1 MRLINYTFIAL
12 FAFFISCDLIE
23 PEFDNIL
30 DSEFSNPPALLFSPE
45 KYSSGVGQEVEV
57 ILHALKVED
66 IASMRARIL
75 YDNSKLEIVTVNP
88 GLLFNSDAA
97 PLFVYDDDDGSG
109 QLDIYY
115 VFMGAERK
123 VSGTGEIAFIKVK
136 VTGYGDAFLEVSDES
151 QLLDVNGNEI
161 AIQSL
166 GQGVISVK

>member
-1 MRLINYTFIAL
+1 MRLINYIFIAF

-97 PLFVYDDDDGSG
+97 PLFVYDDDGSG
-109 QLDIYY
+109 QLDIYS

-166 GQGVISVK
+166 GEGVISVK

>member
-1 MRLINYTFIAL
+1 M
-12 FAFFISCDLIE
+12 
-23 PEFDNIL
+23 
-30 DSEFSNPPALLFSPE
+30 
-45 KYSSGVGQEVEV
+45 

-97 PLFVYDDDDGSG
+97 PLFVYDDDGSG

-166 GQGVISVK
+166 GQGVISAE

>member
-1 MRLINYTFIAL
+1 MIVL
-12 FAFFISCDLIE
+12 FSFFISCDLID

-30 DSEFSNPPALLFSPE
+30 DTEYNNPPALLFSPE

-97 PLFVYDDDDGSG
+97 PLFVYDDDRSG
-109 QLDIYY
+109 QLDIYS

-136 VTGYGDAFLEVSDES
+136 VTSYGDAFLEVSNES

-166 GQGVISVK
+166 GEGVISVK

>member
-1 MRLINYTFIAL
+1 MRLINYIFIAL

-97 PLFVYDDDDGSG
+97 PLFVYDDDGS
-109 QLDIYY
+109 
-115 VFMGAERK
+115 A
-123 VSGTGEIAFIKVK
+123 A
-136 VTGYGDAFLEVSDES
+136 
-151 QLLDVNGNEI
+151 
-161 AIQSL
+161 
-166 GQGVISVK
+166 

>member
-1 MRLINYTFIAL
+1 MRLINYIFIAL

-97 PLFVYDDDDGSG
+97 PLFVYDDDGSG

-166 GQGVISVK
+166 GEGVISVK